1 MVPRPRYPTMTDS
14 VLCVRLVTP
23 KRRVTNQHDEEGRQG
38 DCKVGTLDVRRAQRS
53 PPGGMHGLIFH
64 SASCLTTSR
73 LAMDSQAVGPRSGPG
88 DKLKLLKSRL
98 KRKGSVRRAI
108 PTAAT
113 ASAAVRSDHGV
124 TTDPGVHRASHTHTD
139 APAANRA
146 EGAGAVIHAGAGAGG
161 GAGSGSL
168 GRRRDAGA
176 GTYGMCDLDVHCG
189 YMCGMRVFLRSS
201 VAAWYG
207 VVAWGT
213 QVPHAQQVTMWSS
226 SKW

>member
-1 MVPRPRYPTMTDS
+1 M
-14 VLCVRLVTP
+14 
-23 KRRVTNQHDEEGRQG
+23 
-38 DCKVGTLDVRRAQRS
+38 
-53 PPGGMHGLIFH
+53 
-64 SASCLTTSR
+64 
-73 LAMDSQAVGPRSGPG
+73 AMDSQAVGPRSGPG

-98 KRKGSVRRAI
+98 KRKGSVRRAV

-113 ASAAVRSDHGV
+113 ASAAVSSDHGV
-124 TTDPGVHRASHTHTD
+124 TTNPGEHGASHTHTEP
-139 APAANRA
+139 PAAHRA

-213 QVPHAQQVTMWSS
+213 QVPHAQQATMWSS